1 MKLKLICLF
10 TGLLLLR
17 CNTVKAQLSVNNDTS
32 HAAVKFLKNWEKDF
46 LNAGLA
52 INNDSLQL
60 NEEEK
65 KLILDSVYRRQT
77 YPTKYNWPLAIQLL
91 NKMDLKKSFWHIMN
105 LYRTDTAHKELA
117 LQTFVVY
124 DSLVD
129 MEKILVNSFYTYA
142 LTDPEICSIKNKKP
156 QIIHPDLLEIKFNKM
171 KEIINYILFY
181 RSYKKTVV
189 KKE

>member
-1 MKLKLICLF
+1 MFLLI
-10 TGLLLLR
+10 GLQLLHSNYLQ
-17 CNTVKAQLSVNNDTS
+17 AQLSVNMDTT

-46 LNAGLA
+46 LSAGLT

-65 KLILDSVYRRQT
+65 KLIIDADYRRLT
-77 YPTKYNWPLAIQLL
+77 YPAVYNWKQAIELM
-91 NKMDLKKSFWHIMN
+91 NRMDLKKSFWHIMN
-105 LYRTDTAHKELA
+105 LYGTDTAHKELA
-117 LQTFVVY
+117 LQTFVLY

-142 LTDPEICSIKNKKP
+142 LTDPEIAIIKNGKP
-156 QIIHPDLLEIKFNKM
+156 QIVHPDILETKFNKM
-171 KEIINYILFY
+171 KEIVNYILFY
-181 RSYKKTVV
+181 RNYKKNLV